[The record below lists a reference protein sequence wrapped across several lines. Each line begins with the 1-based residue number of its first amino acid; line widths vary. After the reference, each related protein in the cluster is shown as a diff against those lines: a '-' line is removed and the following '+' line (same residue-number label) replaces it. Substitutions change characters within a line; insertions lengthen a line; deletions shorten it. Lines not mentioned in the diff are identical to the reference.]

1 MPQNSWRDDEFRVEC
16 PFLTDS
22 PEYAAGVRFGVFWE
36 RLLNGHPRLVE
47 IVKKDDEEQFR
58 LGATRRGY
66 RITDRQD
73 DGPGR
78 DWLIVVYER
87 TQRAD
92 DLDDARERAMGG
104 DCEAN

>member
-22 PEYAAGVRFGVFWE
+22 PEYAAGVRFGCFWE
-36 RLLNGHPRLVE
+36 RLLGGDQQVVE
-47 IVKKDDEEQFR
+47 IVKRDDEEQFR
-58 LGATRRGY
+58 VGATRRGY
-66 RITDRQD
+66 AITSRQD
-73 DGPGR
+73 GGKDY
-78 DWLIVVYER
+78 LIVVYER